1 MNSTDEDASLPTV
14 RLAPPDAGLRLIR
27 RLQAFVLKNP
37 VLAKA
42 AFVALAEEGRAFAE
56 TAEGRRWRDDLT
68 RSTLLHRARLLLDL
82 PGLSLLERSPETSYP
97 SAYLDAIFMAASSI
111 KPEAMI
117 EPLLDASFDGHDE

>member
-1 MNSTDEDASLPTV
+1 MSSTEDDASLPTV
-14 RLAPPDAGLRLIR
+14 RLAPPDAELRLIR

-42 AFVALAEEGRAFAE
+42 AFVALVEEGLAFAE
-56 TAEGRRWRDDLT
+56 TPEGRRWRHDLA
-68 RSTLLHRARLLLDL
+68 RSALIHRARLLLDL
-82 PGLSLLERSPETSYP
+82 PGLSLLERRSPTNYP

-117 EPLLDASFDGHDE
+117 EPLLNASFDGHDE